1 MPSLEAELTMM
12 EYQPGA
18 ARKVDNMRALLTY
31 IIDEIRSLKL
41 DKIFMFLRK
50 LALSI
55 PSELKARSLVLT
67 TIYRIE
73 ATLFRQEKLVAY
85 QLVLLLEP
93 LATNM
98 ELAFHAGL
106 RLVLRL
112 QATVEAN
119 TDYLHYL
126 VCRTSNIRISDLG
139 FVGYASNLF
148 GLKRGTAIGL

>member
-1 MPSLEAELTMM
+1 MPSLEAELTML

-31 IIDEIRSLKL
+31 VTDEIRSLKL
-41 DKIFMFLRK
+41 DKIFMLLRK

-55 PSELKARSLVLT
+55 PAELKARSLVLMT
-67 TIYRIE
+67 LYRIE
-73 ATLFRQEKLVAY
+73 STLYRQEKLVAY

-119 TDYLHYL
+119 TEFLHYL
-126 VCRTSNIRISDLG
+126 VRNDPLQAVAWTYVFCRSCLQH
-139 FVGYASNLF
+139 A
-148 GLKRGTAIGL
+148 

>member
-1 MPSLEAELTMM
+1 ML
-12 EYQPGA
+12 
-18 ARKVDNMRALLTY
+18 
-31 IIDEIRSLKL
+31 
-41 DKIFMFLRK
+41 LRK

-73 ATLFRQEKLVAY
+73 STLYRQEKLVAY

-119 TDYLHYL
+119 ADFLQYL
-126 VCRTSNIRISDLG
+126 VCKHRIIKLSYI
-139 FVGYASNLF
+139 V
-148 GLKRGTAIGL
+148 

>member
-1 MPSLEAELTMM
+1 MSSVREKSIPSLEAELTML
-12 EYQPGA
+12 EYQPSA
-18 ARKVDNMRALLTY
+18 ARKVDNMKALLTY
-31 IIDEIRSLKL
+31 VIENIRSLKL

-55 PSELKARSLVLT
+55 PADLKARSLVLM

-73 ATLFRQEKLVAY
+73 STLFRQEKLAAY

-98 ELAFHAGL
+98 ELSFHAGL

-119 TDYLHYL
+119 TDYLQYL
-126 VCRTSNIRISDLG
+126 VRL
-139 FVGYASNLF
+139 LF
-148 GLKRGTAIGL
+148 C